1 MRPDARRYL
10 GRLGK
15 RDLSLEFK
23 CLNAMQNTPWTIN
36 TPVLEVLR
44 WAWDND
50 QEIGGMPSKQNLE
63 LPVYP
68 FDKAP
73 QDMTTREERE
83 ALKAWS
89 GRRASVYDHNN
100 RTMSKRIAHERTIQL
115 AEEYT
120 KYDAFYFVW
129 QNDFRGRKYTVES
142 FLSPQVADW
151 GKSLITFARGVQVD
165 APEDVDWLAIH
176 GANLFGVD
184 KVSLEDR
191 VLWAYMNEENV
202 VRTAEDPFNYDWW
215 KEADKPWQALAWCFE
230 WYGYLCE
237 GKGFVTHLPVHADGS
252 CNGLQHLSA
261 ILRDE
266 RGGHAVNLTPSSKPQ
281 DIYTDVAN
289 ATIEKVKQDA
299 ANGDELAKQ
308 CLEFGIDRK
317 ITKRSVMIVPYSGT
331 LMSCREY
338 ISEALTE
345 RIDKGQHN
353 PWDNLFPPSKYLST
367 HVWSSIQDVISS
379 ASTVMDYL
387 RTVGSH
393 CAKQNKAMEWVTP
406 TNLLVRQ
413 AYPQLS
419 HRTIKTMIDGSVVK
433 LNYQDYQQGTIDLNR
448 TRNGSS
454 PNFIHSMDASALT
467 LTIDRCHDL
476 GIEDF
481 AMVHDSYGTHAP
493 NMPAMSQL
501 LREAF
506 VDMYE
511 QHDVLTELKKHVE
524 SYTEGGLPDPP
535 ETGSLNL
542 HNVLESKYFFA

>member
-1 MRPDARRYL
+1 
-10 GRLGK
+10 
-15 RDLSLEFK
+15 
-23 CLNAMQNTPWTIN
+23 MQETPWVIN
-36 TPVLEVLR
+36 TPVLEALR
-44 WAWDND
+44 WAWDTD
-50 QEIGGMPSKQNLE
+50 QEIGGMPSKHDLD

-68 FDKAP
+68 FEVSP
-73 QDMTTREERE
+73 HEMTTTEERE

-89 GRRASVYDHNN
+89 GRRAAVYDHNN
-100 RTMSKRIAHERTIQL
+100 RTMSKRIAHERTLQL
-115 AEEYT
+115 AEEYN
-120 KYDAFYFVW
+120 KYDEFYFVW
-129 QNDFRGRKYTVES
+129 TNDFRGRKYTVES

-151 GKSLITFARGVQVD
+151 GKSLITFARGVTIEDEHD
-165 APEDVDWLAIH
+165 ADWLAIH

-184 KVSLEDR
+184 KVSLDDR

-202 VRTAEDPFNYDWW
+202 VRTVENYHDFEWW

-230 WYGYLCE
+230 WYGYLRE
-237 GKGFVTHLPVHADGS
+237 GKGYVTHLPVHADGS

-266 RGGHAVNLTPSSKPQ
+266 QGARAVNLTPSSKPQ
-281 DIYTDVAN
+281 DIYTDVALK
-289 ATIEKVKQDA
+289 TVERVKMDA
-299 ANGDELAKQ
+299 ANGDEMAQQ

-338 ISEALTE
+338 IAEALKE
-345 RIDKGQHN
+345 KADKGQYC
-353 PWDNLFPPSKYLST
+353 PWDNYFPPSKYLSH
-367 HVWSSIQDVISS
+367 HVWESIQEVISS
-379 ASTVMDYL
+379 AATVMDYL
-387 RTVGSH
+387 RVVGSH

-433 LNYQDYQQGTIDLNR
+433 LSYQDYQQDLIDLNR

-467 LTIDRCHDL
+467 LTIDRCKDI
-476 GIEDF
+476 GIDDF

-511 QHDVLTELKKHVE
+511 KHDVLQELKDHVE
-524 SYTEGGLPDPP
+524 SYTEGALPEPP
-535 ETGSLNL
+535 AKGSLNL